1 MLLYSGTA
9 DLFRVEIFKTFATRK
24 LSELLN

>member
-1 MLLYSGTA
+1 MLMYLDTT